1 MNRLR
6 CVNRQHGVV
15 LVVAML
21 LLLVLTLLGTTG
33 LVTAVLEL
41 RMAANA
47 RYQARAFQAAEYGIQ
62 QAVHATGLATTITL
76 ASPRLEPAAGAPLR
90 VPGTPQDS
98 YSYRL
103 YYDTST
109 PPRPLVDGTVPG
121 PGLRA
126 YHFVAEA
133 TGWSERGATETH
145 VQGFYL
151 IASDPPPASLTPPA
165 CAPGCSEAA
174 LYEPHRT
181 FWMQVNAE

>member
-1 MNRLR
+1 MNRLPG
-6 CVNRQHGVV
+6 VNRQRGVV

-21 LLLVLTLLGTTG
+21 LLLVLTILGTTS
-33 LVTAVLEL
+33 LASAVLEL

-47 RYQARAFQAAEYGIQ
+47 RFQARAFDAAEYGIQ

-76 ASPRLEPAAGAPLR
+76 ASPRLEPAAGAHPR
-90 VPGTPQDS
+90 VPGLPQDS

-109 PPRPLVDGTVPG
+109 SPPPLAGGTVPG

-126 YHFVAEA
+126 YHFVVEA
-133 TGWSERGATETH
+133 TGRSERGATETH
-145 VQGFYL
+145 VQGFYV
-151 IASDPPPASLTPPA
+151 IASDPPPVSLTPPA
-165 CAPGCSEAA
+165 CAPGCSGAG

>member
-6 CVNRQHGVV
+6 CVSRQRGVV

-21 LLLVLTLLGTTG
+21 LLLVLTILGTTG

-47 RYQARAFQAAEYGIQ
+47 RYQARAFRAAEYGIQ

-90 VPGTPQDS
+90 VPGSPQDS

-109 PPRPLVDGTVPG
+109 PPPSRTVLDCAPIA
-121 PGLRA
+121 L
-126 YHFVAEA
+126 VAEA
-133 TGWSERGATETH
+133 ATAGPDA
-145 VQGFYL
+145 VRRKL
-151 IASDPPPASLTPPA
+151 MSRASYRS
-165 CAPGCSEAA
+165 
-174 LYEPHRT
+174 
-181 FWMQVNAE
+181 